1 MKEMV
6 AKVLNFYSHPS
17 KRWKKRFWGPK
28 FQNLK
33 GEHAYGVSR
42 TSDVAGPVYTVDIL
56 SPASNYSV
64 TTPTKATWQ
73 NFLQI

>member
-42 TSDVAGPVYTVDIL
+42 TSDVARPVYTVDI
-56 SPASNYSV
+56 
-64 TTPTKATWQ
+64 
-73 NFLQI
+73 